1 MTPAKILFHTCGSVA
16 HLMDEFVDMKVDIL
30 NPIQVS
36 AAGMNPV
43 ELNKK
48 YGGQIVFWG
57 AMDTQK
63 VLPHGSVQDVKR
75 MVEERIEQLGEGGGL
90 CIVRGAQHPTRCA
103 HGQRGGHVRA
113 RQGICAVI
121 YEGVAASRR
130 PK

>member
-16 HLMDEFVDMKVDIL
+16 HLMDDFVDMKVDIL

-75 MVEERIEQLGEGGGL
+75 MVEERIEQLGEGGGYVL
-90 CIVRGAQHPTRCA
+90 
-103 HGQRGGHVRA
+103 
-113 RQGICAVI
+113 CAVHNI
-121 YEGVAASRR
+121 QPDVPTDNVVAMFEHAREYVPSYM
-130 PK
+130 KG